1 MDFSNQQQIAL
12 FVSVLFFLM
21 ICFLAMGIYQ
31 YVLWNQKKKKMLS
44 RTKEGAERNDHFYDK
59 TGESGREG
67 GIFAGLLGLISRFGA
82 KTTPVNSIDHSAMRL
97 KFLRAGIRR
106 PNAVFV
112 FYGCKTI
119 LVLALPALYLLIT
132 ANMKVLMPFTWNM
145 FFCLGFA
152 FAGYYFP
159 DFWLAMRIRER
170 KERILLGFPDALD
183 LLVVCS
189 EAGLGLDSAIYRVA
203 EELRFSNKDISDEF
217 RLVNFEMRSGKSRQD
232 ALNNLSRR
240 ADLDEVKS
248 FIGLLNQTFQFGTS
262 VSGALRVYSDTFRT
276 NRRQKAEEV
285 AAKLPTKLL
294 FPCILFI
301 FPALFVV
308 ILGPAAIQVF
318 QTFLK

>member
-1 MDFSNQQQIAL
+1 MDSQQSIAL
-12 FVSVLFFLM
+12 LMSGLVFLL
-21 ICFLAMGIYQ
+21 ICFLSIGVYQ
-31 YVLWNQKKKKMLS
+31 YVLWKQNKKKMLA
-44 RTKEGAERNDHFYDK
+44 RTKQSTSRGDNPGDK
-59 TGESGREG
+59 TAEQEQQG
-67 GIFAGLLGLISRFGA
+67 GIFAGILRLLSLFGA
-82 KTTPVNSIDHSAMRL
+82 KTTPVKSIDHSAMRL

-112 FYGCKTI
+112 FYGCKTL
-119 LVLALPALYLLIT
+119 LVVLLPALYLLLE
-132 ANMKVLMPFTWNM
+132 ARLHLGVASTWNM
-145 FFCLGFA
+145 AFCVFSA
-152 FAGYYFP
+152 FVGYYFP
-159 DFWLAMRIRER
+159 DFWLAMRISER

-189 EAGLGLDSAIYRVA
+189 EAGIGLDASIYRVA

-217 RLVNFEMRSGKSRQD
+217 RLVNFEMRSGKSRQE

-240 ADLDEVKS
+240 VDLEEVKS
-248 FIGLLNQTFQFGTS
+248 FIGLMNQTFQFGTS
-262 VSGALRVYSDTFRT
+262 VSNALRVYSDTFRT
-276 NRRQKAEEV
+276 NRRQKAEEI

-308 ILGPAAIQVF
+308 ILGPAMIQVY

>member
-1 MDFSNQQQIAL
+1 MEYQQSIAL
-12 FVSVLFFLM
+12 LMSGLVFLL
-21 ICFLAMGIYQ
+21 ICFLSLCVYQ
-31 YVLWNQKKKKMLS
+31 YITWKQKKKQMLS
-44 RTKEGAERNDHFYDK
+44 RTMQASSRGHNPGDKAEEQK
-59 TGESGREG
+59 KQG
-67 GIFAGLLGLISRFGA
+67 GIYGGIIRLLSMFGA
-82 KTTPVNSIDHSAMRL
+82 KTTPVKSIDHSAMRL

-119 LVLALPALYLLIT
+119 LVVLLPAFYLLLET
-132 ANMKVLMPFTWNM
+132 QLHLRVPATWNM
-145 FFCLGFA
+145 VFCLFFA

-159 DFWLAMRIRER
+159 DFWLAMRVRER
-170 KERILLGFPDALD
+170 RERIMEGFPDALD

-189 EAGLGLDSAIYRVA
+189 EAGIGLDASIYRVA

-217 RLVNFEMRSGKSRQD
+217 RLVNFEMRSGKSRQE

-240 ADLDEVKS
+240 VDLDEVKS
-248 FIGLLNQTFQFGTS
+248 FIGLMNQTFQFGTS
-262 VSGALRVYSDTFRT
+262 VSNALRVYSDTFRT

-308 ILGPAAIQVF
+308 ILGPAMIQVYK
-318 QTFLK
+318 TFLN

>member
-1 MDFSNQQQIAL
+1 MDYQQSIAL
-12 FVSVLFFLM
+12 LMSGLVFLL
-21 ICFLAMGIYQ
+21 ICFLSLGVYQ
-31 YVLWNQKKKKMLS
+31 YITWKQKKKQMLS
-44 RTKEGAERNDHFYDK
+44 RTMQAASRGHNPGDKAEEQKQR
-59 TGESGREG
+59 G
-67 GIFAGLLGLISRFGA
+67 GIYGRILRLLSMFGA
-82 KTTPVNSIDHSAMRL
+82 KTTPVKSIDHSAMRL

-119 LVLALPALYLLIT
+119 LVALLPAFYLLLET
-132 ANMKVLMPFTWNM
+132 HLHLRVPATWNM
-145 FFCLGFA
+145 VFCLFFA

-159 DFWLAMRIRER
+159 DFWLAMRVSER
-170 KERILLGFPDALD
+170 RDRIMEGFPDALD

-189 EAGLGLDSAIYRVA
+189 EAGIGLDASIYRVA

-217 RLVNFEMRSGKSRQD
+217 RLVNFEMRSGKSRQE

-240 ADLDEVKS
+240 VDLDEVKS
-248 FIGLLNQTFQFGTS
+248 FIGLMNQTFQFGTS
-262 VSGALRVYSDTFRT
+262 VSNALRVYSDTFRT

-308 ILGPAAIQVF
+308 ILGPAMIQVYK
-318 QTFLK
+318 TFLN